1 MLIRFGFEIMVDC
14 PAPVPMLL
22 ALSTHTE
29 FNGRLIGADFVRTTS
44 MTPISVYVDHYG
56 NRISRAVA
64 DQGRTT
70 FWSDCVAEV
79 SGVPDIWPTFAV

>member
-1 MLIRFGFEIMVDC
+1 MLIRFGFEIIVDC

-29 FNGRLIGADFVRTTS
+29 FEGRLIGEDYVRSTS
-44 MTPISVYVDHYG
+44 LTPIRSYVDTYG

-64 DQGRTT
+64 DYGRTT
-70 FWSDCVAEV
+70 FWSDCA
-79 SGVPDIWPTFAV
+79 A